1 MYSLFNHI
9 NSMEMLMKF
18 IANDQEKEKKSIIDK
33 INIIWSIQLEIS
45 NLHM

>member
-9 NSMEMLMKF
+9 NSMEMFMEF
-18 IANDQEKEKKSIIDK
+18 IANDQEKGKKSIIDK

-45 NLHM
+45 S